1 MIRVV
6 DDNDYLFWFIEQ
18 MFVVSIFE
26 NVFIDLFVMKFK
38 VMDEDIGSNFRLCYS
53 IIVGV
58 VDLEEDGSRMFC
70 IVEDIGVFQVVR
82 SLDYEIQKQYIL
94 KVKVSENVDF
104 WYILGKEYFFFFIDC
119 CQQQEIE
126 LMV

>member
-104 WYILGKEYFFFFIDC
+104 WYILGKEYFFFLLIVVSSRK
-119 CQQQEIE
+119 
-126 LMV
+126 LS

>member
-104 WYILGKEYFFFFIDC
+104 WYILGKEYFFFFLLIVVSSRK
-119 CQQQEIE
+119 
-126 LMV
+126 LS

>member
-94 KVKVSENVDF
+94 KVMVSENVDF
-104 WYILGKEYFFFFIDC
+104 WYILGKEYFFFIDC